1 MRTHKSAAIAVV
13 AVAAG
18 LSLTACNS
26 DGSTSG
32 SASASGGASAS
43 ATAAAGTNGGA
54 TGGSP
59 QAKAD
64 GSGSNSGGGS
74 AQAAGGSGGGSI
86 CHASDLSGVRASS
99 KTTGGAEVL
108 TTVRL
113 TNNGSS
119 SCSMHGFP
127 GVDLNFQGGGSDS
140 ATRSDTSPVSVTLSP
155 GQSTTFQLMTP
166 YNNSGGTG
174 VNVTSLTVTPP
185 NDTHQLTVRQPQ
197 INLAVTDGS
206 NSSPKNI
213 QVGPVGGNVD

>member
-1 MRTHKSAAIAVV
+1 MRIHKSAAIAVV

-26 DGSTSG
+26 DGATSG
-32 SASASGGASAS
+32 SASGGASAS
-43 ATAAAGTNGGA
+43 ASAAAGTNGGA
-54 TGGSP
+54 TGGSA
-59 QAKAD
+59 QAQAG
-64 GSGSNSGGGS
+64 GSGSGSGGGS
-74 AQAAGGSGGGSI
+74 AQAADGSGSI

-99 KTTGGAEVL
+99 VTTGGAEVL

-140 ATRSDTSPVSVTLSP
+140 AARSDTSAVSVTLSP

-206 NSSPKNI
+206 DSSAKDI
-213 QVGPVGGNVD
+213 QVGPIGGKVD